1 MSDTKHTP
9 EPWDN
14 STALL
19 IRAGSSRLLL
29 GTTREPPKR
38 DCRVLAEG
46 NYQRAFAC
54 VNGLA
59 NVSNPG
65 GIQAV
70 IECAWDLALNGDP
83 DPGRVGMLT
92 QRLLS
97 ALEFAGAKVAE

>member
-1 MSDTKHTP
+1 MSNHAP
-9 EPWDN
+9 EPWFPADPALWGGRHLIVGDR
-14 STALL
+14 TALMEG
-19 IRAGSSRLLL
+19 IAGSSQ
-29 GTTREPPKR
+29 E
-38 DCRVLAEG
+38 A
-46 NYQRAFAC
+46 NISRAVAC

-59 NVSNPG
+59 NVSNPN

-70 IECAWDLALNGDP
+70 VECAWDLALNGDP